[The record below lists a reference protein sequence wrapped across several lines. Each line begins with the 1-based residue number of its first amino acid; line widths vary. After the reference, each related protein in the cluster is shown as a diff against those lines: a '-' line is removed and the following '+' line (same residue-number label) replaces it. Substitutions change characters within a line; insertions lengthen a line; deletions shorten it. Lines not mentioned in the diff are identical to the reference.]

1 MKKTIGRRNSSLLI
15 FALFAGAFLVGAVTP
30 MARAQTPLEQID
42 EFIVSQMGKNKIPGL
57 AIGIVEGDEILYTQG
72 YGKADSDDT
81 EMTAHTPV
89 LLGSLSTPLTA
100 TAILQLVNASFLELD
115 ATVHS
120 YLPWFQLSEI
130 TLSDQITVQDC
141 LYHMSGIPS
150 DAGTDEPNLED
161 TLNSTVADLQNVAL
175 TFEPGAGFLFSDMNY
190 QILGLLIE
198 TVNPTNQ
205 TFAEYMHDHVFTP
218 LNMTDSYALPSEAQE
233 NGLAEGH
240 RVWYGL
246 PVSSESEYYD
256 IHGPSS
262 AISASTEDL
271 AHYLIAQMNQ
281 GTYDGR
287 SILPSELTALQQARV
302 PKFANISS
310 YAMGWGNYTWN
321 GYEAL
326 GISGDLLNYH
336 ADLMMIPGLNYGVV
350 VVMNVNHFIG
360 TFSYYNEI
368 ILNVFQILQDN
379 ETETRWFT
387 LYWVYVIIN
396 IVIVMS
402 LIREGNTFVKIKHK
416 SKLFY
421 EKFNSMEEKRNQG
434 IGKFVADFVFAI
446 FLLGAI
452 PFIIGIGIGVSG
464 FSIFVMM
471 RALPDLAIY
480 LYLMAFT
487 STARGFYRMYY
498 YGTLVSL

>member
-1 MKKTIGRRNSSLLI
+1 MFLI
-15 FALFAGAFLVGAVTP
+15 GAVTP

-72 YGKADSDDT
+72 YGKADGDDT

-89 LLGSLSTPLTA
+89 LLGSLSTTLTA

-120 YLPWFQLSEI
+120 YLPWFQLSDT
-130 TLSDQITVQDC
+130 TLSDQIQVQDC

-150 DAGTDEPNLED
+150 DAGIDEPNPED
-161 TLNSTVADLQNVAL
+161 TLNSTIADLQNVEL
-175 TFEPGAGFLFSDMNY
+175 TFEPGTEFLFSDMNY

-205 TFAEYMHDHVFTP
+205 TFAEYVHDHVFAP
-218 LNMTDSYALPSEAQE
+218 LNMTDSYALPSEAQQ

-246 PVSSESEYYD
+246 PVSSESDYYD
-256 IHGPSS
+256 IHSPSS
-262 AISASTEDL
+262 AISASAEDL
-271 AHYLIAQMNQ
+271 THFLIAQMNQ
-281 GTYDGR
+281 GTYDR
-287 SILPSELTALQQARV
+287 QSILPSELMALQQARV
-302 PKFANISS
+302 PEFANISS

-321 GYEAL
+321 SYEVL

-336 ADLMMIPGLNYGVV
+336 ADLMLIPELNYSVV

-360 TFSYYNEI
+360 TFSYYNEF
-368 ILNVFQILQDN
+368 ILNIFHILEGN
-379 ETETRWFT
+379 ETDVRWFT
-387 LYWVYVIIN
+387 LYWVYLIIN
-396 IVIVMS
+396 IVLIMS
-402 LIREGNTFVKIKHK
+402 LIREGNTFVKIKQK
-416 SKLFY
+416 NRLFY
-421 EKFNSMEEKRNQG
+421 EKFNSMQEKRNQG

-452 PFIIGIGIGVSG
+452 PYIIGIGIGVSG

-471 RALPDLAIY
+471 RALPDLALY
-480 LYLMAFT
+480 LYLMAF
-487 STARGFYRMYY
+487 SSAARGFYRMYY
-498 YGTLVSL
+498 YGSLVSL